1 MRTETERLQS
11 LNSLGVVSYLLHL
24 VVAVAAFIPGAQMGV
39 ALLLVAW
46 VIDLVKRGDAVGT
59 WHESHFTWRLR
70 TLAIAGVLYVVTVPL
85 WFVFLLPGMVA
96 WWLISV
102 WFLYRIAKGFLRMN
116 AGRPMEE

>member
-116 AGRPMEE
+116 AGRAMKE

>member
-1 MRTETERLQS
+1 VRTETERLQS

-46 VIDLVKRGDAVGT
+46 VIDMVKRGDAVGT

>member
-1 MRTETERLQS
+1 
-11 LNSLGVVSYLLHL
+11 
-24 VVAVAAFIPGAQMGV
+24 VAAFIPGAQMGV

-102 WFLYRIAKGFLRMN
+102 WFLYRIAKVFLRMN
-116 AGRPMEE
+116 AGRAMKE

>member
-1 MRTETERLQS
+1 
-11 LNSLGVVSYLLHL
+11 
-24 VVAVAAFIPGAQMGV
+24 
-39 ALLLVAW
+39 
-46 VIDLVKRGDAVGT
+46 
-59 WHESHFTWRLR
+59 
-70 TLAIAGVLYVVTVPL
+70 VLYVVTVPL